1 MENSKKFTP
10 FQIGFIVFFCI
21 VSIVVFLLPGL
32 TGSSA
37 WVGAAGVFG
46 LVSIIS
52 LISAVSGVFNSI
64 YIARADILCYFF
76 WIINTLTYAFVA
88 YKTQLYGQ
96 VIQNI
101 VFIFPL
107 EVIGLISWMKALK
120 KQKGENKEDEGIDVK
135 KFGSKEWILTV
146 IGLAIFWIVYGL
158 FLYYLPDM
166 MKGLFG
172 ITIAPDSDLI
182 IDSLVAVFTIYA
194 VWLTGARY
202 LEQWTFWLLSNGIG
216 VIMFLIPVVQELA
229 KGQMNVSTMSGAV
242 GWIQYLTS
250 AIYGFIC
257 WRAMYK
263 AKHSGKK
270 A

>member
-21 VSIVVFLLPGL
+21 ISVLVFLLPGF
-32 TGSSA
+32 TGSPWA
-37 WVGAAGVFG
+37 TVFG
-46 LVSIIS
+46 VVSIIS

-64 YIARADILCYFF
+64 YIARADILCYVF
-76 WIINTLTYAFVA
+76 WIVNTLTYAFVA
-88 YKTQLYGQ
+88 YESKLYGQ

-107 EVIGLISWMKALK
+107 EVIGLISWTKALK
-120 KQKGENKEDEGIDVK
+120 KQKSEKKEDEGIDVK

-146 IGLAIFWIVYGL
+146 IGLAIFWVVYGL
-158 FLYYLPDM
+158 FLYYLPNIM
-166 MKGLFG
+166 EGVFG

-182 IDSLVAVFTIYA
+182 IDSLTAVFTIYA
-194 VWLTGARY
+194 VWLTGQRY

-216 VIMFLIPVVQELA
+216 VVMFLIPVFQEIS
-229 KGQMNVSTMSGAV
+229 KGQINVTTLSGAV

-250 AIYGFIC
+250 AVYGFVC

-263 AKHSGKK
+263 RKYGNA
-270 A
+270 

>member
-10 FQIGFIVFFCI
+10 FQIGFIIVFCI
-21 VSIVVFLLPGL
+21 ISVLVFLLPGL
-32 TGSSA
+32 AGTSK
-37 WVGAAGVFG
+37 WVEVFG

-52 LISAVSGVFNSI
+52 LISAISGVFNSI

-88 YKTQLYGQ
+88 YEQKFYGQ

-107 EVIGLISWMKALK
+107 EVIGLIAWTRALNKKKA
-120 KQKGENKEDEGIDVK
+120 ENKEDEGIDVK
-135 KFGSKEWILTV
+135 KFGSKEWILTI
-146 IGLAIFWIVYGL
+146 IGLAIFWIAYGL
-158 FLYYLPDM
+158 FLYFLPDI
-166 MKGLFG
+166 MKSIFN

-182 IDSLVAVFTIYA
+182 LDSLVAVLTIYA
-194 VWLTGARY
+194 VWLTGARF

-216 VIMFLIPVVQELA
+216 VVLFLIPVFEQLA
-229 KGQMNVSTMSGAV
+229 KGQFNVATLSGAV

-257 WRAMYK
+257 WRAMYN
-263 AKHSGKK
+263 AKHKK

>member
-10 FQIGFIVFFCI
+10 FQIGFIVFFSI
-21 VSIVVFLLPGL
+21 VSILVFLLPGF
-32 TGSSA
+32 TGGSTWA
-37 WVGAAGVFG
+37 DVFG

-52 LISAVSGVFNSI
+52 LISAISGVFNSI
-64 YIARADILCYFF
+64 YIARADIWCYFF

-88 YKTQLYGQ
+88 YESKLYGQ

-101 VFIFPL
+101 IFIFPL
-107 EVIGLISWMKALK
+107 EIIGLISWIKALK
-120 KQKGENKEDEGIDVK
+120 KRKATNTEDEGVDVK

-146 IGLAIFWIVYGL
+146 IGLAIFWVAYGA
-158 FLYYLPDM
+158 FTYYLPNIM
-166 MKGLFG
+166 EALFH
-172 ITIAPDSDLI
+172 IKIAPDADLVL
-182 IDSLVAVFTIYA
+182 DSLTAILTIYA

-216 VIMFLIPVVQELA
+216 VVMFLIPVFGELA
-229 KGQMNVSTMSGAV
+229 KGQFNVTTMSGAI

-263 AKHSGKK
+263 KK
-270 A
+270 QQKKQMA